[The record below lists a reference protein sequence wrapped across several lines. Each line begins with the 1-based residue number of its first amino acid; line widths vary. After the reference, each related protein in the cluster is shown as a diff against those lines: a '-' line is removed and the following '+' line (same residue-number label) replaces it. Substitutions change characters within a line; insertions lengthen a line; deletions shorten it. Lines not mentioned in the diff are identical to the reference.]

1 MKTPGG
7 GGYGLEDDSSTADE
21 SKQGIENVQRFVER
35 GTVHDYRQSQES
47 A

>member
-7 GGYGLEDDSSTADE
+7 GGYGMKCDANEDFKE
-21 SKQGIENVQRFVER
+21 KPNIHNGKFVER
-35 GTVHDYRQSQES
+35 GSVFQYRQSQES

>member
-7 GGYGLEDDSSTADE
+7 GGYGVKDDSSTAGPLN
-21 SKQGIENVQRFVER
+21 QNTENVQRFVER